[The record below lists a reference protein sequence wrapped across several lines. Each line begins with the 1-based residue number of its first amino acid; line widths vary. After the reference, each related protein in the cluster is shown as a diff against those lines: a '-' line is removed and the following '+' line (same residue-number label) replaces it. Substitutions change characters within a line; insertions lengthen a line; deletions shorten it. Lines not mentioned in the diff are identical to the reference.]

1 MGVDIKVIDIYK
13 YKRKDAMGITGFAKF
28 IEETFP
34 NVIQTTSIRSLD
46 IKGKVAVDGFNECYM
61 QMYVTK
67 SSLVKKMTMEEIYD
81 YYGKKES
88 RDEFIKKVRKIW
100 INRILDFIITDLKN
114 NVVWVFDGDNVP
126 QNKDETRLERRE
138 RLEKSRSEMGSA
150 MDKFHQD
157 EFPNPQ
163 YYRKTFTDYIL
174 SRPPSWEDYQVLT
187 TVLVHLDIPVIKAW
201 GEGEKTCARLC
212 IPELT
217 PDPEMLCWA
226 VWSADVDSILFGA
239 PVLLQRKR
247 SYGGGSSYQD
257 VSQDSGSVRVF
268 RASNLPIEMDKL
280 IQVCVATGC
289 DYLPKG
295 IPGLGLKKAYKLFGQ
310 PDAITPF
317 PQEHSHVLDLF
328 KHQPEIEMLT
338 TLTKESQQEKLND
351 PIVKWF
357 LTIYSQ
363 TA

>member
-1 MGVDIKVIDIYK
+1 
-13 YKRKDAMGITGFAKF
+13 MGITGFAKF

-34 NVIQTTSIRSLD
+34 NVIQVTSIRSLD

-61 QMYVTK
+61 QMYVTR
-67 SSLVKKMTMEEIYD
+67 SSVVKNMSMGEIYD
-81 YYGKKES
+81 YYRGK
-88 RDEFIKKVRKIW
+88 EFRNEFVQKVRKIW
-100 INRILDFIITDLKN
+100 INRILDFIMTDLKSQ
-114 NVVWVFDGDNVP
+114 VVWVFDGDNVP

-138 RLEKSRSEMGSA
+138 RLEKTRTEMGTA
-150 MDKFHQD
+150 MDSFEKD

-174 SRPPSWEDYQVLT
+174 NRPPSWEDYQILS
-187 TVLVHLDIPVIKAW
+187 TVLVNMGIPVVKAW

-212 IPELT
+212 IRDLT
-217 PDPEMLCWA
+217 PDPDLYCWA
-226 VWSADVDSILFGA
+226 VWSADVDSVLFGA

-247 SYGGGSSYQD
+247 SYGGGQPVDY
-257 VSQDSGSVRVF
+257 SQDSGSVRVF
-268 RASNLPIEMDKL
+268 HAAKLPIELDKL

-317 PQEHSHVLDLF
+317 PHEHSHVLDLF
-328 KHQPEIEMLT
+328 KHDPTQETVTVLKPEDHQDRLT
-338 TLTKESQQEKLND
+338 D
-351 PIVKWF
+351 PVVKWF

-363 TA
+363 TK